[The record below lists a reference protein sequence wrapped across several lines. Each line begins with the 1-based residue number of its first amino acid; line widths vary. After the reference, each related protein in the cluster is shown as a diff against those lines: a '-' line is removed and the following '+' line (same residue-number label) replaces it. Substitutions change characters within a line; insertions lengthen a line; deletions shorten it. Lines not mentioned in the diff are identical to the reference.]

1 MWELSDVE
9 SLSTQHL
16 NALLALRCDHARDLS
31 KELDNIMTEIQ
42 LIDRE
47 LNKRKDVESEVDN
60 G

>member
-1 MWELSDVE
+1 MWELNNVE

-16 NALLALRCDHARDLS
+16 NALIALRCDNARDLS
-31 KELDNIMTEIQ
+31 RELDNIMTEIQ

-47 LNKRKDVESEVDN
+47 LNKRKDVELEVDN

>member
-16 NALLALRCDHARDLS
+16 NALIALRCDNARDLS
-31 KELDNIMTEIQ
+31 RELDDILVEIQ

-47 LNKRKDVESEVDN
+47 LNKRKETDN
-60 G
+60 D

>member
-31 KELDNIMTEIQ
+31 KELDNIMTEIHC
-42 LIDRE
+42 IDRE
-47 LNKRKDVESEVDN
+47 LNKRKETDN
-60 G
+60 D